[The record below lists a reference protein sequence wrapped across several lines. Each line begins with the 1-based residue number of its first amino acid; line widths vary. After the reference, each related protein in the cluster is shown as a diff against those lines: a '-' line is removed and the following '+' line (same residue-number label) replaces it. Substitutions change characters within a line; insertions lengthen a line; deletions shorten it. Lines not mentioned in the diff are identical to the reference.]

1 MKKVLVVV
9 ASRHGATR
17 GIADRIA
24 SVLEADGLHAAVVSA
39 KAAKDVSLADAVI
52 VGSGVYM
59 GSWLKDGVEFLEGH
73 YPTLRMRPTWLF
85 SSGPLKGSTA
95 EKTGSPIEDALG
107 PETGPGSGGRKR
119 VEALQDKIRARG
131 HRVFYGAFDP
141 SEGPKSIAEGFVR
154 MVPAFKKVL
163 PAGDYRDWDAIE
175 AWAHE
180 IAAEVKATLRTPV
193 AV

>member
-1 MKKVLVVV
+1 MKNVLVVV

-24 SVLEADGLHAAVVSA
+24 GVLEAEGLHAAVVSA
-39 KAAKDVSLADAVI
+39 KAAKDVAAADAVI

-59 GSWLKDGVEFLEGH
+59 GSWLNEGVEFLEGH

-95 EKTGSPIEDALG
+95 EKTGNPLEDALG
-107 PETGPGSGGRKR
+107 PASGPGSGGRKR
-119 VEALQDKIRARG
+119 IEALEAKIRARG
-131 HRVFYGAFDP
+131 HQIFYGAFDP
-141 SEGPKSIAEGFVR
+141 SDGPKSIAEGFVR
-154 MVPAFKKVL
+154 LVPAFKGVL
-163 PAGDYRDWDAIE
+163 PPGDYRDWNAIE
-175 AWAHE
+175 TWARE
-180 IAAEVKATLRTPV
+180 IAGELKASTRSPV

>member
-17 GIADRIA
+17 GIGDRIA
-24 SVLEADGLHAAVVSA
+24 SVLEAEGLHAAVVSA
-39 KAAKDVSLADAVI
+39 KAAKDVALADAVI

-85 SSGPLKGSTA
+85 SSGPLKGSTK
-95 EKTGSPIEDALG
+95 EQPGDPIENALG
-107 PETGPGSGGRKR
+107 PATGPGSGGRKR
-119 VEALQDKIRARG
+119 IEALEEKIHVRG

-141 SEGPKSIAEGFVR
+141 NDGPKAISEGFVR
-154 MVPAFKKVL
+154 LMPAFKNVL
-163 PAGDYRDWDAIE
+163 PPGDFREWNEIE
-175 AWAHE
+175 AWARE
-180 IAAEVKATLRTPV
+180 IAGELKATVQSPV
-193 AV
+193 LV

>member
-24 SVLEADGLHAAVVSA
+24 SVLEAEGLHAAVVSA
-39 KAAKDVSLADAVI
+39 QAAKDVALADAVI

-59 GSWLKDGVEFLEGH
+59 GSWLKDGIAFLEGN

-95 EKTGSPIEDALG
+95 EKSGSPIEDALG
-107 PETGPGSGGRKR
+107 PASGPGSGGRKK
-119 VEALQDKIRARG
+119 VEALEARIRARG
-131 HRVFYGAFDP
+131 HKVFYGAFDP
-141 SEGPKSIAEGFVR
+141 TDGPKAISEGFVR
-154 MVPAFKKVL
+154 LLPAFKKVL
-163 PAGDYRDWDAIE
+163 PPGDYRDWDAIE
-175 AWAHE
+175 AWARE
-180 IAAEVKATLRTPV
+180 IAGELKVSLERPV

>member
-24 SVLEADGLHAAVVSA
+24 RVLEAEGLHAAVVSA
-39 KAAKDVSLADAVI
+39 KAAKDVALADAVI

-59 GSWLKDGVEFLEGH
+59 GSWLNDGVEFLEGH

-85 SSGPLKGSTA
+85 SSGPLKGSSA
-95 EKTGSPIEDALG
+95 EKEGGSLEDALG
-107 PETGPGSGGRKR
+107 PATGPGSGGRKR
-119 VEALQDKIRARG
+119 LEALKDKIRARG
-131 HRVFYGAFDP
+131 HRSFYGAFDP
-141 SEGPKSIAEGFVR
+141 SDGPKSITEGFVR
-154 MVPAFKKVL
+154 ILPASKGLL

-180 IAAEVKATLRTPV
+180 IATELKATVRSPV